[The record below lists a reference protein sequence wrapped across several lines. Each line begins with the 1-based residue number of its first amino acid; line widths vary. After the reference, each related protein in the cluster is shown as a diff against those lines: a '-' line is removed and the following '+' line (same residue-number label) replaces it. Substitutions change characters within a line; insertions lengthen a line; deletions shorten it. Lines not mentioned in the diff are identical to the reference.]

1 MLPAIAGRF
10 NPALSIMQSIT
21 GWQGQAAGQPQRGQ
35 QSTAAISFFPTQ
47 VSARANAA
55 INDIFSVNYVTPTEL
70 LIRMVE
76 KTADFLNDKLSDNA
90 DKSGDTAAESTAKEK
105 WRDTALISN
114 ARGEAADGKLKI
126 PKVGEDGV
134 TFRDVA
140 QRILDTFN
148 ESYLSTDRELKKALE
163 SMTGFRLNGMTVTD
177 LLKAAVDPK
186 SESAEKV
193 ESVLTNILAGQ
204 KGSKVS
210 QRLERTA
217 KGPQSAGEAIADAVD
232 KSPLDTVDSDTIAED
247 RKAIAAAIAHDKL
260 ESIILMQEHAAK
272 ANAERSHKSVTQAYR
287 QAAE

>member
-21 GWQGQAAGQPQRGQ
+21 GWQGQAAGPQQPGQ
-35 QSTAAISFFPTQ
+35 QSTAAISFFPAQ
-47 VSARANAA
+47 VSARSNAA

-76 KTADFLNDKLSDNA
+76 KTADFLNGKLSDNA
-90 DKSGDTAAESTAKEK
+90 DKNSDTSADAKAK
-105 WRDTALISN
+105 SNWRDTALISDV
-114 ARGEAADGKLKI
+114 RGDAADGKLKI
-126 PKVGEDGV
+126 PKIGEDGV

-140 QRILDTFN
+140 QRILNTFN
-148 ESYLSTDRELKKALE
+148 ENYLSTDRELKKALE
-163 SMTGFRLNGMTVTD
+163 SMTGFRLSGMTVTD

-193 ESVLTNILAGQ
+193 ENVLTNILAGQ
-204 KGSKVS
+204 KGSKIS

-217 KGPQSAGEAIADAVD
+217 KGPQSAGEAVADVVD
-232 KSPLDTVDSDTIAED
+232 KSPLDTVDADTIAED

-260 ESIILMQEHAAK
+260 ESIILLQDRAAK
-272 ANAERSHKSVTQAYR
+272 ADAERGHNSIIQAYR
-287 QAAE
+287 QAAD